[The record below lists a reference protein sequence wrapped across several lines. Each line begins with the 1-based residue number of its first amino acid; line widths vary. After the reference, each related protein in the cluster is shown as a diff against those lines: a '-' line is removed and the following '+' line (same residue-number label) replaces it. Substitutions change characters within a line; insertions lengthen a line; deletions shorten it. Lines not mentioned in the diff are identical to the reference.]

1 MRKIIDS
8 NKPLSSNTIYKWE
21 ECFAKLMLEY
31 VLPTEFY
38 DLAISDKPDL
48 QSVTLN
54 LGIEVTTA
62 VMKEDLELDKLYTDL
77 EYNLVRNKEKVYK
90 KISYLGGNISGG
102 ILMHPVRYRDLS
114 HIKKCICNK
123 LEKLN
128 NDGYKRFN
136 RNYLFITDQNLI
148 LEQECIDLLKEY
160 KIIQNQYKI
169 KFKKI
174 YIYLYGGKLYEFD
187 IIHNKYNLYDIS
199 TNEICEISKNARKMV
214 EDKENELI

>member
-1 MRKIIDS
+1 MHKIIDS
-8 NKPLSSNTIYKWE
+8 NKPLPANTIFKWE

-38 DLAISDKPDL
+38 DLAISDRPDL

-77 EYNLVRNKEKVYK
+77 EYNLVRNKEKVYN

-123 LEKLN
+123 LKKLN
-128 NDGYKRFN
+128 NVGYKRFN

-169 KFKKI
+169 KFQKI

-199 TNEICEISKNARKMV
+199 TNEICEISINARKMV